1 MVYYDIVSCAVLHM
15 VYYDIVLCCV
25 THGYIVSCAVLH
37 MIYYDIVSCAVL
49 HMVTLCHVLCYTRL
63 HCVMCCVTHRLHC
76 VMCCVTHGY
85 IVSCV
90 TLCHVLCVLV
100 GEFTVK
106 RLTVW
111 LVIDLTTIQGRQL
124 LQDALTYTVGVPK
137 VK

>member
-1 MVYYDIVSCAVLHM
+1 M

-49 HMVTLCHVLCYTRL
+49 HMVTLCHVLCYTR
-63 HCVMCCVTHRLHC
+63 VTLCHVLCYTRVTLCHVLCYTRLHC
-76 VMCCVTHGY
+76 VMCCVTNGY